1 MSYENPRAVID
12 TQSAQGLQQL
22 QNTIAG
28 TFAGVAKSYKADQKE
43 KRDKLNANAKRID
56 GIKAKNQEYEDNI
69 RNKMNEFGAENP
81 SLNNEAWLGAIDR
94 INEIKNTIDLGNE
107 KPEVVARLRQ
117 ELSTISALP
126 TLGRTLLTD
135 MSEGVIGLSG
145 LIENTGDEGGLDRY
159 GNPDIVEDLKTW
171 ENTTKGS
178 RKQVIEADGNGGW
191 RVSLDINGRRYTK
204 EQLANVQSN
213 DSGIVSI
220 VPNQSDNFAVYS
232 NLVREIDPNTKK
244 PVFKPGVL
252 GEKQTEQRTDEKG
265 NKFLVEVQKVDI
277 DVAKDLAKSQ
287 IEAGIAGMSQSEKAV
302 YWNNILAEK
311 TANNELKGDV
321 MTAESFEDPEML
333 KTFNKAYTEKW
344 FKANIGEEVI
354 ISSEKIKVDKPNQSE
369 ITLAR
374 KRQNYEN
381 GVAVVDAYEDDL
393 SFNRY
398 STNDSFND
406 ILEFAGQGSIGLADA
421 IKPQTAEDDD
431 NKIIGFTV
439 KFLDGKGSAA
449 VKPGMSDEQ
458 IRKILKRAMI
468 GGQSFYKEK
477 PIKKSKG
484 KFDNLNKEN

>member
-69 RNKMNEFGAENP
+69 RNKMYEFGSENP
-81 SLNNEAWLGAIDR
+81 SLNHEAWLAAVDR

-107 KPEVVARLRQ
+107 KPEVVTRLRQ
-117 ELSTISALP
+117 ELSAISALP
-126 TLGRTLLTD
+126 TLGRALLTD
-135 MSEGVIGLSG
+135 MSEGIIGLKG
-145 LIENTGDEGGLDRY
+145 FIENTGDEGGLDRY

-171 ENTTKGS
+171 ENTAKGS
-178 RKQVIEADGNGGW
+178 RKQVVESDGNGGW
-191 RVSLDINGRRYTK
+191 RMYLDINGRRYTR
-204 EQLANVQSN
+204 EQLANVQNN

-252 GEKQTEQRTDEKG
+252 GKIQTEQRTDEKG
-265 NKFLVEVQKVDI
+265 NKFLVEVQKVN
-277 DVAKDLAKSQ
+277 KDFSKNLAKSQ
-287 IEAGIAGMSQSEKAV
+287 IKAGIAGMSQSEKAV

-321 MTAESFEDPEML
+321 MTAESFEDPKML
-333 KTFNKAYTEKW
+333 EKFNKAYTDKW

-354 ISSEKIKVDKPNQSE
+354 ISSKKIEVDEPNQSE
-369 ITLAR
+369 I
-374 KRQNYEN
+374 KRAEAKASYEKR
-381 GVAVVDAYEDDL
+381 VAVVDNYKDDL
-393 SFNRY
+393 SFNPY
-398 STNDSFND
+398 ITNESFNK
-406 ILEFAGQGSIGLADA
+406 IKSFAGQLSIGLADA
-421 IKPQTAEDDD
+421 IEPQIEEK
-431 NKIIGFTV
+431 NGKEKVKGFTV
-439 KFLDGKGSAA
+439 KFLDGKGSAL
-449 VKPGMSDEQ
+449 VTPGMSNKKVRE
-458 IRKILKRAMI
+458 ILKRAMI
-468 GGQSFYKEK
+468 GGQYFYEKEPNDK
-477 PIKKSKG
+477 PVRTWTP
-484 KFDNLNKEN
+484 

>member
-145 LIENTGDEGGLDRY
+145 LIENTGKEGGLDRY

-204 EQLANVQSN
+204 EQLANVKNN
-213 DSGIVSI
+213 DSGMVSI
-220 VPNQSDNFAVYS
+220 VPDQSDNFAVYS
-232 NLVREIDPNTKK
+232 DLVRKIDPNTNK
-244 PVFKPGVL
+244 PKFEEGVL
-252 GEKQTEQRTDEKG
+252 GDIDSEIRKDEDG
-265 NKFLVEVQKVDI
+265 NKFLVRFRKVNVKD
-277 DVAKDLAKSQ
+277 AKGLAKTQ
-287 IEAGIAGMSQSEKAV
+287 IDAGIAGMSASEKAV
-302 YWNNILAEK
+302 YWNNILAKK
-311 TANNELKGDV
+311 TANNKLDGDV
-321 MTAESFEDPEML
+321 MTAESFKNEEVV
-333 KTFNKAYTEKW
+333 KNFNTEYTNKW
-344 FKANIGEEVI
+344 FEANIGEEVI
-354 ISSEKIKVDKPNQSE
+354 IDSEKIKVDKPNQSE

-374 KRQNYEN
+374 KRQNYED
-381 GVAVVDAYEDDL
+381 GVAVVDAYKDDL

-406 ILEFAGQGSIGLADA
+406 IRKFAGQASVGLADA
-421 IKPQTAEDDD
+421 IKPQTAENDDK
-431 NKIIGFTV
+431 KIIGFTV

-449 VKPGMSDEQ
+449 VKPGMSDKQ

-468 GGQSFYKEK
+468 GGESFYKEK

-484 KFDNLNKEN
+484 KLDNLNKEN

>member
-126 TLGRTLLTD
+126 TLGKTLLTD

-145 LIENTGDEGGLDRY
+145 LIENTGKEGGLDRY

-302 YWNNILAEK
+302 YWNNVIAEK

-333 KTFNKAYTEKW
+333 KKFNKAYTEKW

-354 ISSEKIKVDKPNQSE
+354 ISSKKIKLDKTKKLNPGQLKKAQDLETTVGNVYAAVEQNTLKEALSKSN
-369 ITLAR
+369 ITTDKVLTDT
-374 KRQNYEN
+374 
-381 GVAVVDAYEDDL
+381 GDED
-393 SFNRY
+393 
-398 STNDSFND
+398 
-406 ILEFAGQGSIGLADA
+406 G
-421 IKPQTAEDDD
+421 KV
-431 NKIIGFTV
+431 IGFYV
-439 KFLDGKGSAA
+439 NKGDKEYKFRTTDSKRKTMENILRFKGGLS
-449 VKPGMSDEQ
+449 SSQIDEQ
-458 IRKILKRAMI
+458 LDKLFPVR
-468 GGQSFYKEK
+468 GNE
-477 PIKKSKG
+477 G
-484 KFDNLNKEN
+484 KYDNLNKGN

>member
-252 GEKQTEQRTDEKG
+252 GEKQTEPRTDKNG
-265 NKFLVEVQKVDI
+265 NKFLVEFQKVDI

-354 ISSEKIKVDKPNQSE
+354 ISSEKIKVDKPTESE
-369 ITLAR
+369 INRQAKIDSALKSYNTAKSILS
-374 KRQNYEN
+374 KGTDDLNFGKSGQNYESQYDDISSYAAQEGL
-381 GVAVVDAYEDDL
+381 GVKLIRETKEDSDGNEKLHRIIVLSLNNTKQEFIIEKGFSNDRVRKIILAAAMGADVYEDQKDPL
-393 SFNRY
+393 NP
-398 STNDSFND
+398 ND
-406 ILEFAGQGSIGLADA
+406 
-421 IKPQTAEDDD
+421 
-431 NKIIGFTV
+431 
-439 KFLDGKGSAA
+439 
-449 VKPGMSDEQ
+449 
-458 IRKILKRAMI
+458 
-468 GGQSFYKEK
+468 
-477 PIKKSKG
+477 
-484 KFDNLNKEN
+484 

>member
-28 TFAGVAKSYKADQKE
+28 TFAGVAKSYKEDQKE

-56 GIKAKNQEYEDNI
+56 GIRAKNQEYEDNI

-81 SLNNEAWLGAIDR
+81 SLNNEAWLDAIDR

-117 ELSTISALP
+117 ELSAISALP
-126 TLGRTLLTD
+126 TLGRTLLTE
-135 MSEGVIGLSG
+135 MSEGVIGLKE

-178 RKQVIEADGNGGW
+178 RKQVAEADGNGGW
-191 RVSLDINGRRYTK
+191 RVYLDINGRRYTK

-213 DSGIVSI
+213 DSGIVSV

-244 PVFKPGVL
+244 PIFKPGVL
-252 GEKQTEQRTDEKG
+252 GKIQTETRTDEKG
-265 NKFLVEVQKVDI
+265 NKFLVEVQKVIKEDAI
-277 DVAKDLAKSQ
+277 NLAKSQ
-287 IEAGIAGMSQSEKAV
+287 IKAGIAGMSQSEKAV

-311 TANNELKGDV
+311 TANNQLKGDV

-333 KTFNKAYTEKW
+333 KKFNEAYTEKW

-354 ISSEKIKVDKPNQSE
+354 ISSKKIEVDKPNQSE
-369 ITLAR
+369 ITKAEAKASYK
-374 KRQNYEN
+374 KR
-381 GVAVVDAYEDDL
+381 VAVINGFKDDL
-393 SFNRY
+393 SFGPY
-398 STNDSFND
+398 STNSSFNK
-406 ILEFAGQGSIGLADA
+406 ILEFAGQETIGLADA
-421 IKPQTAEDDD
+421 IKPQIKEE
-431 NKIIGFTV
+431 NGVEKVIGFTV
-439 KFLDGKGSAA
+439 KFLDGKGSAV
-449 VKPGMSDEQ
+449 VKPGMSNEKV
-458 IRKILKRAMI
+458 RNILKRAMI
-468 GGQSFYKEK
+468 GGQSFYEKEPMENKK
-477 PIKKSKG
+477 PG
-484 KFDNLNKEN
+484 KYDNLNK

>member
-1 MSYENPRAVID
+1 MSYENPRAIID

-28 TFAGVAKSYKADQKE
+28 TFAGVAKNYKADQKE

-56 GIKAKNQEYEDNI
+56 GIKARNQEYEDNI
-69 RNKMNEFGAENP
+69 RNRMNEFGAENP

-145 LIENTGDEGGLDRY
+145 LIENTGKEGGLDRY

-171 ENTTKGS
+171 ENTAKGS
-178 RKQVIEADGNGGW
+178 RKQVVEADGNGGW

-204 EQLANVQSN
+204 EQLANVKNN
-213 DSGIVSI
+213 DSGMVSI
-220 VPNQSDNFAVYS
+220 VPDQSDNFAVYS
-232 NLVREIDPNTKK
+232 DLVRDIDPKTKK
-244 PVFKPGVL
+244 PKFKEGVL
-252 GEKQTEQRTDEKG
+252 GDIDSEIRTDKNG
-265 NKFLVEVQKVDI
+265 NKFLVKFRKVN
-277 DVAKDLAKSQ
+277 VEEAKGLAKIQ
-287 IEAGIAGMSQSEKAV
+287 IDAGIAGMSLSERAV
-302 YWNNILAEK
+302 YWNNILAKK
-311 TANNELKGDV
+311 TANNELEGDV
-321 MTAESFEDPEML
+321 MTAESFKDEEMVT
-333 KTFNKAYTEKW
+333 KFNKAYTDKW

-354 ISSEKIKVDKPNQSE
+354 IDSEKIKVDKPNQSE
-369 ITLAR
+369 ITLERNR
-374 KRQNYEN
+374 KKYED
-381 GVAVVDAYEDDL
+381 GVAVIDAYEDDL

-406 ILEFAGQGSIGLADA
+406 IKEFAGQASIGLADA

-431 NKIIGFTV
+431 AKIIGFTV

-449 VKPGMSDEQ
+449 VKPGMSDKQ

-484 KFDNLNKEN
+484 DSIFK